1 MTVPEQPE
9 AVPADPAPSQAG
21 GEPAPVD
28 IEDHVRRD
36 RAAWN
41 ADADAYQ
48 ARNAATLAAG
58 GGMAWGVWQIPESQ
72 LGVLGEVAG
81 RTVLELGCGGAQWSV
96 ALARAGAWV
105 IGLDLS
111 ERQLAHARRLVQ
123 ASGVPVAL
131 VQASGE
137 AVPLADASVDIVVS
151 DYGAMTFADPYRTV
165 PEVARLLRPGGL
177 FAFNT
182 SSPLL
187 ELCWPDDAERAGDR
201 LVRDYFGL
209 HRLAA
214 DDGMVSFQLPYG
226 EWIRLFRSSGLEI
239 LDLIELRPAPDA
251 VSSYRDDQQRAWSRR
266 WPAECIWR
274 LQMVEAARQRPGP
287 GRSRGRGGASS
298 SG

>member
-1 MTVPEQPE
+1 MPMP
-9 AVPADPAPSQAG
+9 
-21 GEPAPVD
+21 
-28 IEDHVRRD
+28 IRRATQQ
-36 RAAWN
+36 RWLLVGAWPG
-41 ADADAYQ
+41 ACG
-48 ARNAATLAAG
+48 RSL
-58 GGMAWGVWQIPESQ
+58 ESRV
-72 LGVLGEVAG
+72 GVLGEVAG
-81 RTVLELGCGGAQWSV
+81 RT
-96 ALARAGAWV
+96 
-105 IGLDLS
+105 I
-111 ERQLAHARRLVQ
+111 Q

-137 AVPLADASVDIVVS
+137 AVPLTDTSVDIVVC

-209 HRLAA
+209 HRLAG

-226 EWIRLFRSSGLEI
+226 EWIRLFRSHGLEI

-251 VSSYRDDQQRAWSRR
+251 VSSYRDDQERAWS
-266 WPAECIWR
+266 PAGRMYLATAPE
-274 LQMVEAARQRPGP
+274 LSLAA
-287 GRSRGRGGASS
+287 
-298 SG
+298 

>member
-1 MTVPEQPE
+1 MTVPERPA
-9 AVPADPAPSQAG
+9 AVPDEPAASRAG
-21 GEPAPVD
+21 GELAPAD
-28 IEDHVRRD
+28 LGGHVGRN

-58 GGMAWGVWQIPESQ
+58 GGMAWGVWQIPESR
-72 LGVLGEVAG
+72 LGVLGEVGG
-81 RTVLELGCGGAQWSV
+81 RTILELGCGGAQWSV
-96 ALARAGAWV
+96 ALARAGGRV

-111 ERQLAHARRLVQ
+111 ERQLVHARQLVQ
-123 ASGVPVAL
+123 ATGVPVAL

-137 AVPLADASVDIVVS
+137 AVPLTDASVDIVVS

-187 ELCWPDDAERAGDR
+187 DLCWADDAERAGDR

-209 HRLAA
+209 HRLAT

-226 EWIRLFRSSGLEI
+226 EWIGLFRSNGLEI

-251 VSSYRDDQQRAWSRR
+251 VSPYRDDQERAWSRR

-274 LQMVEAARQRPGP
+274 LR
-287 GRSRGRGGASS
+287 RS
-298 SG
+298 

>member
-9 AVPADPAPSQAG
+9 AVPADPGAG
-21 GEPAPVD
+21 RLRGEPAPAD
-28 IEDHVRRD
+28 LEDHVRRN

-96 ALARAGAWV
+96 ALARAGARV

-111 ERQLAHARRLVQ
+111 ERQLAHARQRIQ
-123 ASGVPVAL
+123 ATGVPVAL

-137 AVPLADASVDIVVS
+137 AVPLANASLDIVVS

-177 FAFNT
+177 LAFNT

-209 HRLAA
+209 HRLAG

-226 EWIRLFRSSGLEI
+226 EWIRLFRSNGLEI
-239 LDLIELRPAPDA
+239 LDLIELRPGPDA
-251 VSSYRDDQQRAWSRR
+251 VSSYRDAQERAWSRR

-274 LQMVEAARQRPGP
+274 LRQR
-287 GRSRGRGGASS
+287 
-298 SG
+298 

>member
-1 MTVPEQPE
+1 MTMPEQPE
-9 AVPADPAPSQAG
+9 AVVAS
-21 GEPAPVD
+21 
-28 IEDHVRRD
+28 EDHVRRN

-58 GGMAWGVWQIPESQ
+58 GGMAWGVWQIPESR
-72 LGVLGEVAG
+72 LGILGEVAG
-81 RTVLELGCGGAQWSV
+81 RTVLELGCGGARWSV
-96 ALARAGAWV
+96 ALARAGARA

-123 ASGVPVAL
+123 ASGMPVAL

-137 AVPLADASVDIVVS
+137 AVPLADASVDVVVC

-165 PEVARLLRPGGL
+165 PEAARVLRPGGL

-187 ELCWPDDAERAGDR
+187 ELCWPDDAERATDR
-201 LVRDYFGL
+201 LIRDYFGL
-209 HRLAA
+209 HRLAS
-214 DDGMVSFQLPYG
+214 DRGMVSFQLPYG
-226 EWIRLFRSSGLEI
+226 DWVRLFRANGLEI
-239 LDLIELRPAPDA
+239 LDLVEPRPDPDA
-251 VSSYRDDQQRAWSRR
+251 VSSYRDDQERAWSRR

-274 LQMVEAARQRPGP
+274 LRRAQRG
-287 GRSRGRGGASS
+287 
-298 SG
+298 